1 MNFAVTN
8 FFKTKDFPEGSFTKD
23 GHLYDWSESKMK
35 FYRDGQ
41 LISKRKNIRKILRKL
56 SERKVLNILDFEI
69 PFHSDSCDCSSSG
82 EYSYSHSK
90 TTYVYTPDNDY
101 MFFDDSGNL
110 IKIWFACDSDPLY
123 IIELEYTREKFF
135 KPLTRHATT
144 DPELVRII
152 LKGFFH
158 SSEFKNEKEPKSRI
172 IHFTDKV
179 TTLTLEEIKVLDSVL
194 INEMDE
200 DEIFLPI
207 ESFCLEDL
215 ISLKMDQTEKKT
227 FFLLDYLNS
236 GLLYIKIQS
245 LFKNEA
251 YPTML
256 FGEEI

>member
-23 GHLYDWSESKMK
+23 GHLYDWSESKKK
-35 FYRDGQ
+35 FYRNGQ
-41 LISKRKNIRKILRKL
+41 LISKKKNIRKILGKL

-69 PFHSDSCDCSSSG
+69 LLHVSSCDCDFTGVYRISR
-82 EYSYSHSK
+82 SK
-90 TTYVYTPDNDY
+90 GRCVYLLENNYT
-101 MFFDDSGNL
+101 FFDDLGNL
-110 IKIWFACDSDPLY
+110 INICFPSDSDSFY
-123 IIELEYTREKFF
+123 IRELEYTREKFF
-135 KPLTRHATT
+135 KPLARHVTT

-215 ISLKMDQTEKKT
+215 ISLKMDPTEKKT

-245 LFKNEA
+245 LFENEA